1 LRRTFLRRG
10 LRYDISGMVSDNGDP
25 AYRVD
30 ADLYCDDILCVLH
43 MGARTEEPGDG
54 SDSVSLRGDGITF
67 SDELAV

>member
-54 SDSVSLRGDGITF
+54 SDSVSLRGDGIAF
-67 SDELAV
+67 SNEPAV